1 MNAKLHISHQSEEN
15 FLPTQTLVFKANWSY
30 FFKACF
36 LPMEAALEDTGGG
49 AGTYGGGDG
58 DLSAVVDDV
67 GFGGKLGVEV
77 LVAAVDIG
85 DESMPLLDAEDSLN
99 VLLIPMLPKLES
111 LMTWL
116 TGATLQGKSKILNRG
131 NTRSGTSCF

>member
-1 MNAKLHISHQSEEN
+1 MFPLTTVMVESLGDWA
-15 FLPTQTLVFKANWSY
+15 
-30 FFKACF
+30 
-36 LPMEAALEDTGGG
+36 MEAAALEDTGGG

-111 LMTWL
+111 LMT
-116 TGATLQGKSKILNRG
+116 GATLLIGLANS
-131 NTRSGTSCF
+131 

>member
-1 MNAKLHISHQSEEN
+1 
-15 FLPTQTLVFKANWSY
+15 
-30 FFKACF
+30 
-36 LPMEAALEDTGGG
+36 MEAALEDTGGG

-131 NTRSGTSCF
+131 NTRSGTSCFCHILGSYQMWFGQKLLKNAKNNSKIVKFW